1 MSALQNQPTNLSY
14 LSPLS
19 FRLVL
24 DRTPKVN
31 YFLTGAEVPAVT
43 LGEFD
48 EETPLAALPYPG
60 DKLRYDPL
68 TINFNVDED
77 IRNYEELYSWLQ
89 GLGFPEDF
97 QQYRNLRD
105 DPNRTTSFGQDA
117 NIYSDGSLILM
128 TAAQNPNLNIKF
140 KNMFPIS
147 LSAITLNTTDGD
159 VNYVQATA
167 SFRYSTYS
175 IELI

>member
-43 LGEFD
+43 L
-48 EETPLAALPYPG
+48 G

>member
-1 MSALQNQPTNLSY
+1 MSALTNQPSNLNY

-31 YFLTGAEVPAVT
+31 YFLTGAEVPSVN

-48 EETPLAALPYPG
+48 EETPLAQLPYPG

-77 IRNYEELYSWLQ
+77 IRNYVEVYDWLK

-105 DPNRTTSFGQDA
+105 DPTRTTNFGQDS

-128 TAAQNPNLNIKF
+128 TSAQNPNLNIRF